1 MFQFGGRYCN
11 ILINFSIPMK
21 LVRLTN
27 ICLNK
32 TYSTFLVGLTY
43 SGKPE
48 SLEIKLNG
56 KIQLLIYADDVNILG
71 GNVHNIKKNIDVS
84 LLLVRRLD

>member
-1 MFQFGGRYCN
+1 
-11 ILINFSIPMK
+11 MK